1 MRSTSIQV
9 ALTDYCELNRC
20 LRFNLRRT
28 IHKSAWVLAVTD
40 PNSNCRRIKCD
51 WPDALILYLA
61 EEHDS
66 IIGWESV
73 YFLDSGDYVAVIAHI
88 RHLALCIALVELRRT
103 LLK

>member
-20 LRFNLRRT
+20 LPFDLRRT
-28 IHKSAWVLAVTD
+28 IHKSAWVLAVTNPD
-40 PNSNCRRIKCD
+40 SNCRRIKCD

-61 EEHDS
+61 EEHNC

-73 YFLDSGDYVAVIAHI
+73 HLLDRSDHVAVVADI
-88 RHLALCIALVELRRT
+88 RYLALFIPLVQLW
-103 LLK
+103 